1 MTRETKIGLL
11 VGLAFIIVVGV
22 LLSDYMSTAGAAQ
35 SAPLQLAGTN
45 LRSGLGLPI
54 SDQSATAI
62 PAPMSAA
69 PRDIVPTNEELTQR
83 INPAPPPPRPNSSLV
98 DVARQNGEEVVNT
111 DAPPSP
117 VRPIVAAGPGNYEAV
132 PGDSLSRIAL
142 KTLGANT
149 RANRE
154 AIIAVNPALKD
165 DPDRIIVGKS
175 YVIPHSG
182 APAQA
187 PISVS
192 TTVNKPAGPSGTGTV
207 YTVKPGDSLWSI
219 AVNQVGTASAVE
231 AIKSLNQD
239 VLADADRLKVNM
251 KLRLPAKPQNVQ

>member
-1 MTRETKIGLL
+1 M
-11 VGLAFIIVVGV
+11 AFIIVVGV

-35 SAPLQLAGTN
+35 PAPLQLAGTN

-54 SDQSATAI
+54 SDQSAMPIA
-62 PAPMSAA
+62 APMSAA
-69 PRDIVPTNEELTQR
+69 PREVVPTNEEIT
-83 INPAPPPPRPNSSLV
+83 PRPSPALTPQANNSLS
-98 DVARQNGEEVVNT
+98 DVARQHGEELVNG

-117 VRPIVAAGPGNYEAV
+117 GQPSAPSTYEAV

-149 RANRE
+149 KANRN
-154 AIIAVNPALKD
+154 AIIAVNPVLKD
-165 DPDRIIVGKS
+165 DPNRIVVGHA
-175 YVIPHSG
+175 YVIPRSG
-182 APAQA
+182 SIGVA
-187 PISVS
+187 PIVVASS
-192 TTVNKPAGPSGTGTV
+192 ITKPATPTGAGTV

-239 VLADADRLKVNM
+239 VLGDADRLRVNM
-251 KLRLPAKPQNVQ
+251 KLRLPAKQ